1 MIWDILSASMWFLYL
16 VPVVLYFLSPQQT
29 HIRALIGM
37 LLSALITDG
46 WKAWFPEPRPKGARD
61 CNFWADN
68 GNQAGKP
75 GMPSGHAAL
84 TTFFSAFYAQQ
95 TKNPW
100 IQGGMALYAL
110 LVIASRYVKHC
121 HSAKQLAVGSA
132 LGLILSRC
140 V

>member
-1 MIWDILSASMWFLYL
+1 MIWDLLSASMWFLYL
-16 VPVVLYFLSPQQT
+16 VPIVLYLLSKKQI

-37 LLSALITDG
+37 GLAALITDA
-46 WKAWFPEPRPKGARD
+46 WKTWFPEPRPKGARD

-84 TTFFSAFYAQQ
+84 STFFSAFYAQQ
-95 TKNPW
+95 TNNPW
-100 IQGGMALYAL
+100 IQGGLSLYAL
-110 LVIASRYVKHC
+110 LVIASRYMKHC
-121 HSAKQLAVGSA
+121 HSAAQLAVGTT